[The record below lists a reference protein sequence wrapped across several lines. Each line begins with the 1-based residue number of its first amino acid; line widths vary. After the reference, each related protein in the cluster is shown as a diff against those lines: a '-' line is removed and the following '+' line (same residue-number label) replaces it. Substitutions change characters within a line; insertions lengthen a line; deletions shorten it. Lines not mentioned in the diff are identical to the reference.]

1 MDDLMMLAIAGL
13 FIAATFGLLKLVEV
27 LMVEEKAK

>member
-1 MDDLMMLAIAGL
+1 MDDFVMLLIGGFF
-13 FIAATFGLLKLVEV
+13 FIATLGLLKLAQV